1 MHQNIK
7 NNKKIII
14 GIVFLLA
21 VLIGYNIM
29 SNKKAQR
36 YKIEQVYIKMMHNV
50 ASQGSSIT
58 DTKGTVKNIGTFNT
72 NRI

>member
-1 MHQNIK
+1 
-7 NNKKIII
+7 
-14 GIVFLLA
+14 
-21 VLIGYNIM
+21 M